1 MSFHKKF
8 YSLSLGCAKNQVD
21 SERATAELLSANF
34 KIADNPKESDVIL
47 INTCGFIESAKE
59 ESIEAILS
67 LLKNKKAKQKAI
79 VYGCL
84 SQRYGKELAKEI
96 PEADFWLG
104 NYRTGML
111 LEILGFESQ
120 AKLCKATP
128 PKRIRNFE
136 FPHHAYLKIAEGC
149 NRACSFCAIPAIRG
163 RQISQSIENLV
174 CEAKQLEENGVQEL
188 SLIAQDLSSYGTDLY
203 KTVSLERLLEA
214 LLKNTKIPWL
224 RLMYLYPEHI
234 TDGLLNLMAKEPRI
248 CKYADIPIQHASD
261 KMLKL
266 MRRKYTAKNL
276 RDTLCKMREMVPGIT
291 LRTTVLL
298 GFPGESHND
307 FEELMNLA
315 EEIRF
320 EHLGGFIWSP
330 EEGTAA
336 MKLKEELVPVET
348 ARLRLD
354 ALIERQEEISTEKNC
369 AMIGQTM
376 DVILDSIAEESE
388 FHFYGRTQGN
398 ALETD
403 DVVRVL
409 EGSGDVGQIRK
420 VKIVDAG
427 THEVD
432 GILTIL

>member
-1 MSFHKKF
+1 MPFKF
-8 YSLSLGCAKNQVD
+8 YPISLGCAKNQVD
-21 SERATAELLSANF
+21 SERAVAELLSVNF
-34 KIADNPKESDVIL
+34 KIAKSPKESDVIL

-59 ESIEAILS
+59 ESIETIL
-67 LLKNKKAKQKAI
+67 LFLKDKKTKQKVI

-96 PEADFWLG
+96 PEVDFWMG
-104 NYRTGML
+104 NYNPGMFL
-111 LEILGFESQ
+111 KKLGFESH
-120 AKLCKATP
+120 AKLCKASP
-128 PKRIRNFE
+128 LKRIINFE
-136 FPHHAYLKIAEGC
+136 YPHHAYLKIAEGC
-149 NRACSFCAIPAIRG
+149 NRACSFCVIPAIRG
-163 RQISQSIENLV
+163 KQVSQSIKSLV
-174 CEAKQLEENGVQEL
+174 DEAKQLEENGVLEL

-203 KTVSLERLLEA
+203 KAPSLEWLLEA

-234 TDGLLNLMAKEPRI
+234 SDSLLNLMAKESRI

-266 MRRKYTAKNL
+266 MRRKYKTASLRNL
-276 RDTLCKMREMVPGIT
+276 LHKMRERVSGIT

-298 GFPGESHND
+298 GFPGETHSD
-307 FEELMNLA
+307 FEELMSLV

-336 MKLKEELVPVET
+336 IKLKEERVPIET

-354 ALIERQEEISTEKNC
+354 ALIERQEEISAEKNC
-369 AMIGQTM
+369 ELVGQTV
-376 DVILDSIAEESE
+376 DVILDCVAEESE
-388 FHFYGRTQGN
+388 FHFYGRTRGN

-403 DVVRVL
+403 NAVRIL
-409 EGSGDVGQIRK
+409 EGSGKVGKIRK
-420 VKIVDAG
+420 AKIIDA
-427 THEVD
+427 TVHELD
-432 GILTIL
+432 AILLD

>member
-1 MSFHKKF
+1 MPLKFHHI
-8 YSLSLGCAKNQVD
+8 SLGCAKNQVD
-21 SERATAELLSANF
+21 SERAVAELLAANF
-34 KIADNPKESDVIL
+34 KIAKNPKESDVIL

-67 LLKNKKAKQKAI
+67 LAKDKKAKQKII

-104 NYRTGML
+104 NYNPGMIL
-111 LEILGFESQ
+111 KKLGFS
-120 AKLCKATP
+120 CKATLP
-128 PKRIRNFE
+128 RRIKSFE
-136 FPHHAYLKIAEGC
+136 YPHHAYLKIAEGC

-163 RQISQSIENLV
+163 KQVSQSIKSLV
-174 CEAKQLEENGVQEL
+174 DEAKQLEENGVLEL

-203 KTVSLERLLEA
+203 KTPSLEKLLEA

-234 TDGLLNLMAKEPRI
+234 TDSLLNLMAKEPRI
-248 CKYADIPIQHASD
+248 CKYADMPIQHASD

-266 MRRKYTAKNL
+266 MRRKYKAASLRNL
-276 RDTLCKMREMVPGIT
+276 LLKMREKVPGIT

-298 GFPGESHND
+298 GFPGETHSD

-336 MKLKEELVPVET
+336 VGLKEERVSVET

-354 ALIERQEEISTEKNC
+354 ALIERQEEISAEKNC
-369 AMIGQTM
+369 ELIGQTL
-376 DVILDSIAEESE
+376 DVILDSVAEESE

-403 DVVRVL
+403 NVVRIL
-409 EGSGDVGQIRK
+409 EGSGDVGKIKRA
-420 VKIVDAG
+420 KIVDA
-427 THEVD
+427 TAHELDV
-432 GILTIL
+432 ILLN

>member
-1 MSFHKKF
+1 MFFGKKF
-8 YSLSLGCAKNQVD
+8 FSLSLGCAKNQVD
-21 SERATAELLSANF
+21 SERATAELLSADF
-34 KIADNPKESDVIL
+34 KTAKNPKDSDVIL

-67 LLKNKKAKQKAI
+67 LLKKKKANQKAI

-104 NYRTGML
+104 NYRPGML
-111 LEILGFESQ
+111 LKALGFESQ
-120 AKLCKATP
+120 AKLCRASP
-128 PKRIRNFE
+128 PRRIKNFE

-163 RQISQSIENLV
+163 KQSSQSIEALV
-174 CEAKQLEENGVQEL
+174 EEAKQLEKNGVLEL

-203 KTVSLERLLEA
+203 KKASLERLLEA
-214 LLKNTKIPWL
+214 LLKNTEIPWL

-234 TDGLLNLMAKEPRI
+234 TGSLLNLMAKEPRI
-248 CKYADIPIQHASD
+248 CKYADMPIQHASD

-266 MRRKYTAKNL
+266 MRRKYSAASLRNL
-276 RDTLCKMREMVPGIT
+276 LCKMRETVPNIT
-291 LRTTVLL
+291 LRTTVLI
-298 GFPGESHND
+298 GFPGETHSD
-307 FEELMNLA
+307 FEDLMSLA

-330 EEGTAA
+330 EEGTPAI
-336 MKLKEELVPVET
+336 KLKQERVPIET

-354 ALIERQEEISTEKNC
+354 ALIERQEEISAEKNS
-369 AMIGQTM
+369 ALIGQTH
-376 DVILDSIAEESE
+376 DIIIDSLAEETQ
-388 FHFYGRTQGN
+388 FHFYARTQGN

-403 DVVRVL
+403 NIVRIL
-409 EGSGDVGQIRK
+409 EGSGNIGEIK
-420 VKIVDAG
+420 KAKIIDTSAHELDA
-427 THEVD
+427 
-432 GILTIL
+432 ILLN

>member
-1 MSFHKKF
+1 MPLKF
-8 YSLSLGCAKNQVD
+8 YHVSLGCAKNQVD
-21 SERATAELLSANF
+21 SERAVAELLSANLRMA
-34 KIADNPKESDVIL
+34 KTQKESDVIL

-67 LLKNKKAKQKAI
+67 FSKDKKAKQKI
-79 VYGCL
+79 MVYGCL

-96 PEADFWLG
+96 PEVDFWMR
-104 NYRTGML
+104 NYNPGML
-111 LEILGFESQ
+111 LKKLGFESQ
-120 AKLCKATP
+120 AKLCKANP
-128 PKRIRNFE
+128 PKRIKNFE
-136 FPHHAYLKIAEGC
+136 YPHHAYLKISDGC

-163 RQISQSIENLV
+163 KQVSQSIENLV
-174 CEAKQLEENGVQEL
+174 SEAKHLEKNGVVEL

-203 KTVSLERLLEA
+203 KKASLERLLEA

-234 TDGLLNLMAKEPRI
+234 TDSLLNLMAKEPRI
-248 CKYADIPIQHASD
+248 CKYADMPIQHASD
-261 KMLKL
+261 RMLKL
-266 MRRKYTAKNL
+266 MRRKYKAASLRNL
-276 RDTLCKMREMVPGIT
+276 LHKMRESVPGIT

-298 GFPGESHND
+298 GFPGEMHSD
-307 FEELMNLA
+307 FEELMSLA

-336 MKLKEELVPVET
+336 IKLKQEQVPVET

-354 ALIERQEEISTEKNC
+354 ALIERQEEISEEKNREL
-369 AMIGQTM
+369 IGQTLE
-376 DVILDSIAEESE
+376 VILDSVAEESE

-403 DVVRVL
+403 NAVRIL
-409 EGSGDVGQIRK
+409 EGSGRVGEIRK
-420 VKIVDAG
+420 AKIVDA
-427 THEVD
+427 TAHELD
-432 GILTIL
+432 AILLNC

>member
-1 MSFHKKF
+1 MKF
-8 YSLSLGCAKNQVD
+8 YSISLGCAKNQVD

-34 KIADNPKESDVIL
+34 KIAKSSKECDVIL

-79 VYGCL
+79 IYGCL
-84 SQRYGKELAKEI
+84 SQRYRKELSKEI

-104 NYRTGML
+104 NYKAGML
-111 LEILGFESQ
+111 LETLGFETE
-120 AKLCKATP
+120 AKFCKSAP
-128 PKRIRNFE
+128 PKRIKNFKY
-136 FPHHAYLKIAEGC
+136 PHHAYLKIAEGC

-163 RQISQSIENLV
+163 KQVSQNIESLV
-174 CEAKQLEENGVQEL
+174 KEAKQLEENGIAEL

-203 KTVSLERLLEA
+203 KAASLERLLEA
-214 LLKNTKIPWL
+214 LLKNTDIPWL

-234 TDGLLNLMAKEPRI
+234 SDSLLNLMAKEPRI
-248 CKYADIPIQHASD
+248 CKYADMPIQHASD
-261 KMLKL
+261 RMLKL
-266 MRRKYTAKNL
+266 MRRKYNAKDLRNL
-276 RDTLCKMREMVPGIT
+276 LYKMRNSVPNIT

-298 GFPGESHND
+298 GFPGETHSD
-307 FEELMNLA
+307 FEELMKLA

-336 MKLKEELVPVET
+336 MKLKEESVPVET

-354 ALIERQEEISTEKNC
+354 ILTERQEEISIEKNEKLL
-369 AMIGQTM
+369 GQIL
-376 DVILDSIAEESE
+376 DVILDSVAEESE

-403 DVVRVL
+403 NIVRIL
-409 EGSGDVGQIRK
+409 EGSGNVGEIK
-420 VKIVDAG
+420 KAKIIDAHA
-427 THEVD
+427 HELDAIFD
-432 GILTIL
+432 GCS

>member
-1 MSFHKKF
+1 MAKKF
-8 YSLSLGCAKNQVD
+8 YSVSLGCAKNQVD
-21 SERATAELLSANF
+21 SERAAAELLAADF
-34 KIADNPKESDVIL
+34 KIAKNPKESDVIL
-47 INTCGFIESAKE
+47 INTCGFIEAAKE

-84 SQRYGKELAKEI
+84 SQRYRHELSKEI

-104 NYRTGML
+104 NYSAGML
-111 LEILGFESQ
+111 LKTLGFEAQ
-120 AKLCKATP
+120 AKLCKSAP
-128 PKRIRNFE
+128 PKRIKSFE
-136 FPHHAYLKIAEGC
+136 HPHHAYLKIAEGC

-163 RQISQSIENLV
+163 RQVSQSIENLTE
-174 CEAKQLEENGVQEL
+174 EAKQLEENGVLEL

-203 KTVSLERLLEA
+203 KAASLERLLES

-248 CKYADIPIQHASD
+248 CKYADMPIQHASD

-266 MRRKYTAKNL
+266 MKRKYKAADLRNL
-276 RDTLCKMREMVPGIT
+276 LLKMRQTVPDIT

-298 GFPGESHND
+298 GFPGEAHSD
-307 FEELMNLA
+307 FEELMNLI
-315 EEIRF
+315 EEIQF

-336 MKLKEELVPVET
+336 MKLKEEHVSIET
-348 ARLRLD
+348 ARLRLT
-354 ALIERQEEISTEKNC
+354 ALTERQEEISEEKNIQL
-369 AMIGQTM
+369 IGQTL
-376 DVILDSIAEESE
+376 DVILDSFAEESE
-388 FHFYGRTQGN
+388 FHFYARTQGN

-403 DVVRVL
+403 NIVRIQK
-409 EGSGDVGQIRK
+409 GSGSIGEIK
-420 VKIVDAG
+420 KAKIVDANA
-427 THEVD
+427 HELD
-432 GILTIL
+432 AIFL

>member
-1 MSFHKKF
+1 MSFRKKF
-8 YSLSLGCAKNQVD
+8 YSLGLGCAKNQVD
-21 SERATAELLSANF
+21 SERAAAELLSADF
-34 KIADNPKESDVIL
+34 KIAKSPRESDVIL

-59 ESIEAILS
+59 ESIDAILS
-67 LLKNKKAKQKAI
+67 ILKNKKAKQKAI
-79 VYGCL
+79 IYGCL

-104 NYRTGML
+104 NYSAGML
-111 LEILGFESQ
+111 LETLGFESQ
-120 AKLCKATP
+120 AKLCKANP
-128 PKRIRNFE
+128 PRRIRNFE
-136 FPHHAYLKIAEGC
+136 YPHHAYLKIAEGC

-163 RQISQSIENLV
+163 KQVSQSIENLLN
-174 CEAKQLEENGVQEL
+174 EAKQLEENGVLEL

-203 KTVSLERLLEA
+203 KKASLEHLLEA

-266 MRRKYTAKNL
+266 MRRKYTAKDL
-276 RDTLCKMREMVPGIT
+276 RTLLCKMRESIPGIT

-298 GFPGESHND
+298 GFPGETHSD

-336 MKLKEELVPVET
+336 MKLKEEQVPVET
-348 ARLRLD
+348 ARIRLD
-354 ALIERQEEISTEKNC
+354 ALTERQEEICTEKNENL
-369 AMIGQTM
+369 IGKTF
-376 DVILDSIAEESE
+376 DVILDSMAEESE
-388 FHFYGRTQGN
+388 FHFYARTQGN

-403 DVVRVL
+403 DIVRIL
-409 EGSGDVGQIRK
+409 EGSGNAGEIRK
-420 VKIVDAG
+420 AKIVDAG
-427 THEVD
+427 AHELDAVLLD
-432 GILTIL
+432 